1 MKIFQPPHSRQ
12 KDNGPSV
19 ISSVPF
25 GNPKNF
31 IYRLALLYMM
41 AKTLVKKS
49 QQRKAL
55 DLDDLTEKQSSF
67 GASPLNKSVVTMEAR

>member
-1 MKIFQPPHSRQ
+1 MHFKKVFAGRRRHTKNCLQREPLIKKMFACENFPTPHSRQ

-25 GNPKNF
+25 GNATNF

-49 QQRKAL
+49 Q
-55 DLDDLTEKQSSF
+55 
-67 GASPLNKSVVTMEAR
+67 